1 VTGCGEKRRRR
12 GGWGGLRGW
21 SISLIVRA
29 ALGSLAPLVVSTALL
44 AAPAV
49 AFATPRITLRPD
61 APVVEVGEV
70 ITITMTALGDGGEE
84 LSDPS
89 LAVPSGFSV
98 RGPTVSSQSSISV
111 VNGKV
116 SMQRGFTAVW
126 TVTATKVGTFSIGPG
141 NLRVD
146 GKRVKVDPF
155 TATIRP
161 AGTMSH
167 PKRRPARL
175 FDPFGGLFPSGPSA
189 TDPDDDDLPPSA
201 SPIGEPSP
209 TNTRLEMDA
218 PLQPQAFLRAIV
230 DKTDAVVGEQVTLS
244 IYLYAQ
250 PRFFQVIDPHEANA
264 QDFFQ
269 RVLTA
274 GENEGRMVPVGQQTW
289 RTQLIRRVALF
300 PLRAGDLSTGSMEVT
315 LTGSGFRGGGVRGG
329 MVRASKPIT
338 IHVTEPPVD
347 QRPKGYAVGDVGSW
361 TLGAT
366 VEPRSVPAGGSIA
379 VTVLLKGTGNP
390 PRTLQVPEDVDVT
403 WLEPEIRENVDVDRP
418 KVSANKT
425 FTYVVSFARPGRVD
439 LGDIQLPYWDP
450 NKRAYVTARVGLG
463 SVTVTGDAKVPPAGS
478 SSAGPATASSSEAPA
493 DAFLTLS
500 PSRAELG
507 PYEKPGR
514 PLTDTPWFWALLLG
528 APALVV
534 VTEGLTRAARKARA
548 AALAA
553 RASTTSKWHEALD
566 DAEQALAAGDK
577 KKAAGAVERALHAAV
592 EGASGKNIRG
602 SLRANI
608 VEELVEAGLAEELAQ
623 AVHDQLERCEAFRFD
638 PEGAGGDDVLADAKH
653 LVKKLSK
660 ERPQT

>member
-1 VTGCGEKRRRR
+1 M
-12 GGWGGLRGW
+12 W
-21 SISLIVRA
+21 SSALIVRWACAAVAPTLVATA
-29 ALGSLAPLVVSTALL
+29 ALLVAS
-44 AAPAV
+44 PARAV
-49 AFATPRITLRPD
+49 PRITLRPD

-70 ITITMTALGDGGEE
+70 ITVTMAAMGDGGEE

-116 SMQRGFTAVW
+116 SMQRGFTAIW

-146 GKRVKVDPF
+146 GKRVKVEPF

-189 TDPDDDDLPPSA
+189 TDPDDDDLPPA
-201 SPIGEPSP
+201 AAPVGEPSP

-230 DKTDAVVGEQVTLS
+230 DKTEAVVGEQVTLS

-274 GENEGRMVPVGQQTW
+274 GENEGRMVPVGAQTW

-329 MVRASKPIT
+329 MVRASKPVT

-347 QRPKGYAVGDVGSW
+347 QRPKGYAVGDVGQW

-463 SVTVTGDAKVPPAGS
+463 SVTVTGSAPVPNAAA
-478 SSAGPATASSSEAPA
+478 SSAGPAGSAEAEGPT
-493 DAFLTLS
+493 DAFLTLT

-507 PYEKPGR
+507 PYEKKGR

-528 APALVV
+528 APSLVLAG
-534 VTEGLTRAARKARA
+534 EGLTRAARKARA

-553 RASTTSKWHEALD
+553 RAASSHKWSEAL
-566 DAEQALAAGDK
+566 AEADEAIAAGDK
-577 KKAAGAVERALHAAV
+577 KKAASAVERALNAAV
-592 EGASGKNIRG
+592 EGATGKNIRG

-608 VEELVEAGLAEELAQ
+608 VAELVEAGLADDLAQ
-623 AVHDQLERCEAFRFD
+623 AVHDLLERGDAFRFD
-638 PEGAGGDDVLADAKH
+638 PEGNPFDSLLSDARE
-653 LVKKLSK
+653 LVKKLAK
-660 ERPQT
+660 ERPRT